1 MFWQLVDA
9 VLRAH
14 AKGEEIFMEYD
25 KTKTLTDA
33 KRKQMVNILVADMLR
48 LHG

>member
-1 MFWQLVDA
+1 MVEG
-9 VLRAH
+9 VLRANP
-14 AKGEEIFMEYD
+14 KGEEVFNEYD

-33 KRKQMVNILVADMLR
+33 TRKQMVNILVADMVE